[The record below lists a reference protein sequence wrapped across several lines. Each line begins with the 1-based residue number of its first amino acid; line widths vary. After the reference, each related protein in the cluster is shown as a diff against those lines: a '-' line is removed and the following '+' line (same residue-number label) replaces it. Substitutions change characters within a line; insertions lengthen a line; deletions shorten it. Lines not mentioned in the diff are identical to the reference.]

1 MSIIR
6 YIIYNLYSHV
16 VIDIIYP
23 VVYNPVPSP
32 FSPLPLDC
40 LLLDDPGLELLD
52 FLLLDDPGLEDD
64 DFPSPFSPLPLDL
77 LLLDDPGLED
87 EDLAELALLAN
98 LLLADPV
105 GRVVIGNSS
114 SGILRLADEGLSRGL
129 EGARRGSSGS
139 LPPGRGRGSGSE
151 PPGNNDFNPAPCFL
165 RLLFRI
171 SFSCSARAAS
181 RALRFLSFIM

>member
-52 FLLLDDPGLEDD
+52 F
-64 DFPSPFSPLPLDL
+64 